1 MATNLSTLS
10 NILKE
15 YYLGPVAE
23 QLNNE
28 VLLLSRLESRSEDL
42 VGRRAYVPL
51 HYGRSAGVGARAE
64 SAALPTAGQ
73 QAYEKAVYDLK
84 YLYGRIEVTG
94 PSMAKTKNEAGAFL
108 QALKSELD
116 GIRADLKKDLARQV
130 YGKGDGKI
138 ATVATGNVSGTGGVT
153 WAGMNEVVRKGQ
165 VYPGMVV
172 YVYSS
177 GNLAYTGAGLA
188 AGPGWAVNTTDTKA
202 FRIASVDINAGTLTF
217 EAAPTGG
224 GAGGSST
231 SFAVGDYITRAGIA
245 TYTSAQ
251 YQGGVDQAPGST
263 YALSDEVDGL
273 QRIVSDSAAAFG
285 GIDPTATAKSWWDN
299 QRITAGSL
307 TDQRQGSQDPKGV
320 TAAGTVNTSPY
331 QYQDLTFGVVQQ
343 GLNKARIAGGMP
355 SSIVTSF
362 GVQREFYSLFTTQV
376 QYIDPKTLDYQ
387 QGYKTLSYNGM
398 PVIADIEAPYGKMYI
413 LDESTLKVFSDQD
426 WHFLDADGLTL
437 RQVTGY
443 DKFEAIMARYM
454 NLGATR
460 RNNQVVITGIAV
472 DGSDDLGY

>member
-1 MATNLSTLS
+1 LATNLSTLS

-28 VLLLSRLESRSEDL
+28 VLLLSRLESKTEDL

-51 HYGRSAGVGARAE
+51 HWGRSGGVGARAE
-64 SAALPTAGQ
+64 SAALPSAGQ
-73 QAYEKAVYDLK
+73 QQYEKAVYDLK
-84 YLYGRIEVTG
+84 YLYGRVEVTG

-116 GIRADLKKDLARQV
+116 GIRNDLRKDLARQV
-130 YGKGDGKI
+130 YGDGTAKI
-138 ATVATGNVSGTGGVT
+138 ATATAVTGTSGVT
-153 WAGMNEVVRKGQ
+153 MTVGSEPVRKGQ
-165 VYPGMVV
+165 LYPGMRVNV
-172 YVYSS
+172 YAS
-177 GNLAYTGAGLA
+177 GGTAYTASAGSI
-188 AGPGWAVNTTDTKA
+188 AGPGWGVTSPDTSVFVISAADITAGTITLNTPTATFAIGDYLVRAGVGSYAAQEAVATGATGAIT
-202 FRIASVDINAGTLTF
+202 NAG
-217 EAAPTGG
+217 
-224 GAGGSST
+224 
-231 SFAVGDYITRAGIA
+231 
-245 TYTSAQ
+245 
-251 YQGGVDQAPGST
+251 T

-273 QRIVSDSAAAFG
+273 QRIVSDSATAFG
-285 GIDPTATAKSWWDN
+285 GITPTGSAFWWDN
-299 QRITAGSL
+299 QRVTTAVV
-307 TDQRQGSQDPKGV
+307 DQRQNSADPAGITGATATGSFG
-320 TAAGTVNTSPY
+320 
-331 QYQDLTFGVVQQ
+331 YQDLTFGTVQQ

-362 GVQREFYSLFTTQV
+362 GVQREFFTLFTTQV

-387 QGYKTLSYNGM
+387 QGFKTLSYNGM

-413 LDESTLKVFSDQD
+413 LDESTLKVYSDQD

-454 NLGATR
+454 NIGATR
-460 RNNQVVITGIAV
+460 RNNQVVITGISV
-472 DGSDDLGY
+472 DGVADAGY

>member
-15 YYLGPVAE
+15 YYLGPVSE

-28 VLLLSRLESRSEDL
+28 VLLLSRLETKSEDL

-51 HYGRSAGVGARAE
+51 HWGRSGGIGARAE
-64 SAALPTAGQ
+64 SAALPSAGNQ
-73 QAYEKAVYDLK
+73 QYEKAVYDLK

-116 GIRADLKKDLARQV
+116 GIRSDLRKDLARQV
-130 YGKGDGKI
+130 YGNGTAKI
-138 ATVATGNVSGTGGVT
+138 ATATAVTGASGTTMTVGS
-153 WAGMNEVVRKGQ
+153 EPVRKGQ
-165 VYPGMVV
+165 LYPGMVV
-172 YVYSS
+172 NVYTSAAAAKVATS
-177 GNLAYTGAGLA
+177 GAS
-188 AGPGWAVNTTDTKA
+188 AGPGWGVASPDTSAFVISAVDVT
-202 FRIASVDINAGTLTF
+202 AGTVTLNSPTATF
-217 EAAPTGG
+217 AIGDYLVRAGVASYSSSETPI
-224 GAGGSST
+224 GGS
-231 SFAVGDYITRAGIA
+231 GG
-245 TYTSAQ
+245 TYS
-251 YQGGVDQAPGST
+251 
-263 YALSDEVDGL
+263 LSDEVDGL
-273 QRIVSDSAAAFG
+273 QRIVADSATAFG
-285 GIDPTATAKSWWDN
+285 GITPSGSAFWWDN
-299 QRITAGSL
+299 QRVAAGS
-307 TDQRQGSQDPKGV
+307 TDLRQNAQDPQGV
-320 TAAGTVNTSPY
+320 TGSTLVQN
-331 QYQDLTFGVVQQ
+331 LTFGTVQQ

-362 GVQREFYSLFTTQV
+362 GVQREFYTLFTTQV

-387 QGYKTLSYNGM
+387 QGFKTLSYNGM

-413 LDESTLKVFSDQD
+413 LDESTIKVYSDQD

-460 RNNQVVITGIAV
+460 RNNQVVITGIQV
-472 DGSDDLGY
+472 DGAADAGY

>member
-1 MATNLSTLS
+1 LATNLSTLS

-28 VLLLSRLESRSEDL
+28 VLLLSRLESKTEDL

-51 HYGRSAGVGARAE
+51 HWGRSGGVGARAE
-64 SAALPTAGQ
+64 SAALPSAGNQ
-73 QAYEKAVYDLK
+73 QYEKAVYDLK
-84 YLYGRIEVTG
+84 YLYGRVEVTG

-116 GIRADLKKDLARQV
+116 GIRNDLRKDLARQV
-130 YGKGDGKI
+130 YGDGTAKI
-138 ATVATGNVSGTGGVT
+138 ATATAVTGTSGSTMTVGS
-153 WAGMNEVVRKGQ
+153 EVVRKGQ

-172 YVYSS
+172 NVYSS
-177 GNLAYTGAGLA
+177 GGTAYTAASGQAG
-188 AGPGWAVNTTDTKA
+188 GPAWPTVDVLNTTKA
-202 FRIASVDINAGTLTF
+202 FVISAVDITAGTVTLNVPSATF
-217 EAAPTGG
+217 AI
-224 GAGGSST
+224 
-231 SFAVGDYITRAGIA
+231 GDYLVRAGVASYAANTNDALNIPA
-245 TYTSAQ
+245 TA
-251 YQGGVDQAPGST
+251 GT
-263 YALSDEVDGL
+263 YSLSDEVDGL
-273 QRIVSDSAAAFG
+273 QRIVSDSATAFG
-285 GIDPTATAKSWWDN
+285 GITPTGSAFWWDN
-299 QRITAGSL
+299 QRIALGSV
-307 TDQRQGSQDPKGV
+307 TDQRQNSADPKGITGAV
-320 TAAGTVNTSPY
+320 SSGTDGY
-331 QYQDLTFGVVQQ
+331 QNLTFGAVQQ

-362 GVQREFYSLFTTQV
+362 GVQREFYTLFTTQV
-376 QYIDPKTLDYQ
+376 QYIDPKTLDYA
-387 QGYKTLSYNGM
+387 QGFKTLSYNGM

-413 LDESTLKVFSDQD
+413 LDESTLKVYSDQD

-460 RNNQVVITGIAV
+460 RNNQVVITGIKV
-472 DGSDDLGY
+472 DGAADAGY

>member
-15 YYLGPVAE
+15 YYLGPVSE

-28 VLLLSRLESRSEDL
+28 VLLLSRLETKSEDL

-51 HYGRSAGVGARAE
+51 HWGRSGGIGARAE
-64 SAALPTAGQ
+64 SAALPSAGNQ
-73 QAYEKAVYDLK
+73 QYEKAVYDLK
-84 YLYGRIEVTG
+84 YLYGRVEVTG

-116 GIRADLKKDLARQV
+116 GIRSDLRKDLARQV
-130 YGKGDGKI
+130 YGNGTAKI
-138 ATVATGNVSGTGGVT
+138 ATATAVTGASGTTMTVGS
-153 WAGMNEVVRKGQ
+153 EPVRKGQ
-165 VYPGMVV
+165 LYPGMVV
-172 YVYSS
+172 NVYAS
-177 GNLAYTGAGLA
+177 GGTLYTATAGQ
-188 AGPGWAVNTTDTKA
+188 AGGPAWPTVGTGNTTQA
-202 FRIASVDINAGTLTF
+202 FVISAVDVTAGTITLNSPTATF
-217 EAAPTGG
+217 AI
-224 GAGGSST
+224 
-231 SFAVGDYITRAGIA
+231 GDYIVRAGVSSYSSSETPIGGSGG
-245 TYTSAQ
+245 TYS
-251 YQGGVDQAPGST
+251 
-263 YALSDEVDGL
+263 LSDEVDGL
-273 QRIVSDSAAAFG
+273 QRIVADSATAFG
-285 GIDPTATAKSWWDN
+285 GITPSGSAFWWDN
-299 QRITAGSL
+299 QRIAAGS
-307 TDQRQGSQDPKGV
+307 TDLRQNNQDPQGV
-320 TAAGTVNTSPY
+320 TGATLVQN
-331 QYQDLTFGVVQQ
+331 LTFGTVQQ

-362 GVQREFYSLFTTQV
+362 GVQREFYTLFTTQV

-387 QGYKTLSYNGM
+387 QGFKTLSYNGM

-413 LDESTLKVFSDQD
+413 LDESTLKVYSDQD

-460 RNNQVVITGIAV
+460 RNNQVVITGIKV
-472 DGSDDLGY
+472 DGNDDAGY